1 MEICVT
7 QLGTLPLE
15 KLRARVPQQDLGS
28 DQELATAVQYYCKE
42 FLCGD
47 QDAILLMSCCY
58 PMFFYPYSRKN
69 NILRAFFKNGK
80 IINVLF
86 NISPLVKSNL
96 NFQSCTLAESLAAY
110 YSLHLFICL
119 SHCITSILT
128 RYLERIL
135 GDLED
140 KTPKLYKIMFPSM
153 SRSTVFYMAP
163 FLLSEML
170 I

>member
-1 MEICVT
+1 MSHSRTWARTKSWHCSAVLQGVSVWGSRCRPSDELLLSCVFPPS
-7 QLGTLPLE
+7 L
-15 KLRARVPQQDLGS
+15 
-28 DQELATAVQYYCKE
+28 
-42 FLCGD
+42 F
-47 QDAILLMSCCY
+47 
-58 PMFFYPYSRKN
+58 SRKTN
-69 NILRAFFKNGK
+69 VLQASFKKGK

-110 YSLHLFICL
+110 YSLHLFIWL

-140 KTPKLYKIMFPSM
+140 KTPKLYMITFPSVC
-153 SRSTVFYMAP
+153 SVVPYSTSLAFCYRRC
-163 FLLSEML
+163 
-170 I
+170 